1 MKANI
6 LRLLGVIVLVV
17 VLTALILPAGPV
29 MAATPIYVNA
39 NTGNDAWDG
48 EAPAWDGV
56 HGPKATIQDGIDT
69 VDVGGTVIV
78 AAGTYNEWDIDI
90 TRNVT
95 IQGAGPGD
103 TIVDGQDNDRV

>member
-48 EAPAWDGV
+48 EAPTFEGGTR
-56 HGPKATIQDGIDT
+56 GPKATIQDGIDT

-78 AAGTYNEWDIDI
+78 AAGTYNGVGY
-90 TRNVT
+90 RH
-95 IQGAGPGD
+95 Q
-103 TIVDGQDNDRV
+103 Q